1 MSFNFEF
8 TEDQKALSEAIDRL
22 CAPFDDEYWTRC
34 DREATFP
41 HEFFQAVAE
50 GGWLGIA
57 MPEEYGG
64 TGLGITEAAIVMH
77 RIGRSGGA
85 MAACSAV
92 HINIFGP
99 HPLVVHGSE
108 EQKRRWLPKLARGE
122 EKTCFGITEPNAGL
136 DTGRLQTR
144 AEKVDGGYVITGQ
157 KIWTSTAQVADNIL
171 LIARTTPRDQCT
183 SSTDGLTLFYTKLDR
198 KKIEIRRIE
207 KMGRAAVDSNQIYID
222 RLFVPDD
229 ERIGEE
235 GKGFRCLLH
244 GLNPERIINAMES
257 IGIGQDALARA
268 ARYAAERIVFDRP
281 IGQNQAVAHPL
292 AQSWAELES
301 AYLMA
306 LKAASLYDQGK
317 SCGLEAN
324 AAKLLGSEAGY
335 NAAQRAFLTFGGMG
349 YAKEFQVE
357 RLLRE
362 VIVNRT
368 APVSSNMIL
377 NFIAE
382 RALGLPKSY

>member
-1 MSFNFEF
+1 MTLNFEL
-8 TEDQKALSEAIDRL
+8 TAEQRTLQDTVDQI

-41 HEFFQAVAE
+41 HEFYKAMAD
-50 GGWLGIA
+50 GGWIGIA

-64 TGLGITEAAIVMH
+64 AGLGITEAAILMH
-77 RIGRSGGA
+77 RIGRAGGA
-85 MAACSAV
+85 MAACSAI

-99 HPLVVHGSE
+99 HPIVVYGTD
-108 EQKRRWLPKLARGE
+108 EQKRRWLPKLATGE
-122 EKTCFGITEPNAGL
+122 EKTCFGVTEPNAGL

-144 AEKVDGGYVITGQ
+144 ADKVDGGYVITGQ

-171 LIARTTPRDQCT
+171 LITRTTPREECAK
-183 SSTDGLTLFYTKLDR
+183 STDGLTLFYTKLDR

-222 RLFVPDD
+222 GLFVSDD
-229 ERIGEE
+229 ERVGEE

-244 GLNPERIINAMES
+244 GLNPERIVNAMES
-257 IGIGQDALARA
+257 VGIGQDALARA
-268 ARYAAERIVFDRP
+268 TRYANERVVFDRP
-281 IGQNQAVAHPL
+281 IGQNQSVAHPL
-292 AQSWAELES
+292 AQSWVELES
-301 AYLMA
+301 AYLMT
-306 LKAASLYDQGK
+306 LKAATLYDQGK
-317 SCGLEAN
+317 PCGLEAN
-324 AAKLLGSEAGY
+324 AAKLLASEAGY
-335 NAAQRAFLTFGGMG
+335 NAAHRAFLTLGGMG

>member
-1 MSFNFEF
+1 MTLNFELNDEQR
-8 TEDQKALSEAIDRL
+8 TLQDTVDQI

-41 HEFFQAVAE
+41 HEFFKAMAD
-50 GGWLGIA
+50 GGWIGIA
-57 MPEEYGG
+57 MPVEYGG
-64 TGLGITEAAIVMH
+64 AGLGITEAAILMH

-99 HPLVVHGSE
+99 HPIVVHGTD
-108 EQKRRWLPKLARGE
+108 EQKRRWLPKLASGE
-122 EKTCFGITEPNAGL
+122 EKTCFGVTEPNAGL

-144 AEKVDGGYVITGQ
+144 ADKVDGGYVITGQ

-171 LIARTTPRDQCT
+171 LITRTTPREECAK
-183 SSTDGLTLFYTKLDR
+183 STDGLTLFYTKLDR

-222 RLFVPDD
+222 GLFVSDD

-235 GKGFRCLLH
+235 GKGFKYLLH
-244 GLNPERIINAMES
+244 GLNPERIVGAMES
-257 IGIGQDALARA
+257 VGIGQDALARGT
-268 ARYAAERIVFDRP
+268 RYATERIVFDRP
-281 IGQNQAVAHPL
+281 IGQNQSVAHPL
-292 AQSWAELES
+292 AQSWVELEA

-306 LKAASLYDQGK
+306 LKAATLYDQGK
-317 SCGLEAN
+317 PCGLEAN
-324 AAKLLGSEAGY
+324 TAKLLASEAGY
-335 NAAQRAFLTFGGMG
+335 NAAHRAFLTLGGMG

-362 VIVNRT
+362 VIVNRI